1 MRVILLKDVKN
12 LGKKD
17 EIKRVSD
24 GYARNFLLRQNL
36 AKIAGQPEVE
46 MVEKKKE
53 VEETKKEKIKEREK
67 ETAEKIKGLSLTIK
81 VKAGEKDELFESI
94 NAQKISEKIKE
105 AGFDV
110 GKEQVG
116 LDNPIKGLG
125 DYKVKINFKHADPA
139 EVKLK
144 VSKEK

>member
-1 MRVILLKDVKN
+1 MLVILLEDVKN

-24 GYARNFLLRQNL
+24 GYARNFLLKQKL
-36 AKIAGQPEVE
+36 AKIAGQGEVTAVEKRKEVE
-46 MVEKKKE
+46 KIKKEKKKTE
-53 VEETKKEKIKEREK
+53 EK
-67 ETAEKIKGLSLTIK
+67 ETAKKIKDLSLQIK

-110 GKEQVG
+110 EKEQV
-116 LDNPIKGLG
+116 DIDSPIKELG
-125 DYKVKINFKHADPA
+125 DYKIKINFKHADSE
-139 EVKLK
+139 EVDLK
-144 VSKEK
+144 ISKEK

>member
-36 AKIAGQPEVE
+36 AKIAGQGDVE

-53 VEETKKEKIKEREK
+53 VEEIKKEEKKKEEK
-67 ETAEKIKGLSLTIK
+67 ETAKKIESLSVTIK

-94 NAQKISEKIKE
+94 NAQKISEKIGE

-110 GKEQVG
+110 EKEQVD
-116 LDNPIKGLG
+116 LDNPIKELG
-125 DYKVKINFKHADPA
+125 DYKVKINFKHADSA
-139 EVKLK
+139 EVKIK
-144 VSKEK
+144 VNKEK